1 MKNFILPLIGA
12 AALTLASCGDKNRQ
26 SDRLPGGFD
35 RIGDIGRVDYMM
47 KHATPDS
54 VARFI
59 VDGALGRIPGVRID
73 TMAIATNYAYDT
85 YKGDDLENF
94 SVAYDQYVNAL
105 SLPDRMKAIKLGG
118 SEAPQRLGYVLGL
131 DYMNS
136 IRQGNKTIADVDREI
151 SEFRKACGSDTATY
165 NRFMIGFRTV
175 LRMDHGVDVPED
187 IYKKYAQ

>member
-26 SDRLPGGFD
+26 SDRLPDGFD

-73 TMAIATNYAYDT
+73 TMAIATSYAYDT
-85 YKGDDLENF
+85 YKGDDLDNF
-94 SVAYDQYVNAL
+94 SVAYDQYINAL